1 MMFQKGRIQSVAFAT
16 CLIVFCVG
24 LLPAHLLSQDP
35 KTELFK
41 EANTARDNAN
51 SVEAQIFSP
60 DFFKTAVKSYE
71 KAEEGF
77 RKGKNLEDIE
87 KDLKMSA
94 VYYLKAVENT
104 RIAHEELKNCIKART
119 DAIKVDAPKY
129 RPEAW
134 KDAEA
139 EFTRAVKSLE
149 ESEQSS
155 AENKARKA
163 ERQYRQVE
171 LESIKAGF
179 LDGTTALIQSGKKS
193 DVRKNAPATLTKA
206 EELVAESENMLVEN
220 RYDTDQVR
228 ELAKEANYE
237 AKHASYLSERIKGL
251 EDSKTTLEQILLE
264 AEQPIQTIA
273 DKLDVKAQF
282 DMGTKPVLDDV
293 LHQVWVLQQTIATL
307 KQDVSDGEAQIS
319 MLTDEIKTMQSQL
332 GDLKDKEQS
341 LAKLMEQQRLQREK
355 YARVEKAFTQ
365 DEAQVSRIED
375 KVIIRMYGLSF
386 PVGKSTIEPQY
397 YGLLAK
403 VIEAFREYPGCNI
416 TVEGHTDSYGT
427 DDKNQQ
433 LSTERSEAV
442 KQYLLATSGMD
453 AARITAVG
461 YGESKPIA
469 SNETKDGRRR
479 NRRIE
484 VVIHPKE

>member
-1 MMFQKGRIQSVAFAT
+1 MFQNGRTPSVALVT
-16 CLIVFCVG
+16 CVIFFCLVILPTQLVF
-24 LLPAHLLSQDP
+24 SQDP

-41 EANTARDNAN
+41 EANDARDKAN
-51 SVEAQIFSP
+51 EVEANIYSP
-60 DFFKTAVKSYE
+60 NFYKTAVKSYE

-77 RKGKNLEDIE
+77 SKGKNLEDIE

-104 RIAHEELKNCIKART
+104 RLAHEELTNCIKART
-119 DAIKVDAPKY
+119 DALKVDAPKH
-129 RPEAW
+129 RPDAW
-134 KDAEA
+134 KDAES
-139 EFTRAVKSLE
+139 EFTRAVKALE

-155 AENKARKA
+155 AQNKARKA

-171 LESIKAGF
+171 LESIEAGF
-179 LDGTTALIQSGKKS
+179 LDGTRALIKEGKKS
-193 DVRKNAPATLTKA
+193 DVRKKAPATLTKA
-206 EELVAESENMLVEN
+206 EALVTESENLLVEN

-228 ELAKEANYE
+228 ELAREANYE
-237 AKHASYLSERIKGL
+237 AKHAGYLAGRIKEL

-264 AEQPIQTIA
+264 AEEPLQTIA

-282 DMGTKPVLDDV
+282 DMGRKPVLDDI
-293 LHQVWVLQQTIATL
+293 LHQIWVLQQTISTL
-307 KQDVSDGEAQIS
+307 KQDVSDDEAQIR
-319 MLTDEIKTMQSQL
+319 MLTQEIESMQSQL
-332 GDLKDKEQS
+332 GDLKDKEQN
-341 LAKLMEQQRLQREK
+341 LAKLMEAQRLKREK

-403 VIEAFREYPGCNI
+403 VIEAFREYPGCQI
-416 TVEGHTDSYGT
+416 VVEGHTDSYGT
-427 DDKNQQ
+427 DDKNMQ

-453 AARITAVG
+453 AARINAVG
-461 YGESKPIA
+461 YGETKPIA
-469 SNETKDGRRR
+469 SNETKDGRRK